1 MIDFQWPPLRFG
13 WKRRMATGLP
23 SVAAIEE
30 APDADDKESNSKS
43 VAEDKAPPKAGTAAA
58 AATAATATAGKSSKK
73 EAKEGRKSGTT
84 TEGSSLMDIGVWN
97 PDAVKSNPNPGTN
110 FISISGTYLY
120 ETLMI

>member
-1 MIDFQWPPLRFG
+1 
-13 WKRRMATGLP
+13 MATGLP

-58 AATAATATAGKSSKK
+58 AAAATATATAGKSSKK

>member
-1 MIDFQWPPLRFG
+1 
-13 WKRRMATGLP
+13 MATGLP

-43 VAEDKAPPKAGTAAA
+43 VAEDKAPPKAGTAATA
-58 AATAATATAGKSSKK
+58 AAATATAGKSSKK